1 MTTNRKNK
9 LCLDI
14 DPFLKMPRHV
24 LIFQN
29 SKTTD
34 LKVEI
39 LLMPSSWGNNYSMI
53 GANMT
58 DEELL
63 FQGVL
68 RLICSNLMLIIF
80 KDCLNLSVQMNQL

>member
-14 DPFLKMPRHV
+14 DPFLKMPHYV
-24 LIFQN
+24 QIFQN
-29 SKTTD
+29 SKTTG
-34 LKVEI
+34 LKVET
-39 LLMPSSWGNNYSMI
+39 LLMPSIWGNNYSVI

-58 DEELL
+58 DEKLL

-68 RLICSNLMLIIF
+68 RLIYSNLMLIIF
-80 KDCLNLSVQMNQL
+80 KDCFDL

>member
-1 MTTNRKNK
+1 M
-9 LCLDI
+9 

-29 SKTTD
+29 SKTTG
-34 LKVEI
+34 LKVEK

-53 GANMT
+53 SANMP

-68 RLICSNLMLIIF
+68 RLIYSNLMLIIF
-80 KDCLNLSVQMNQL
+80 KDCFNL